1 MLHLNRNRRTMLGVA
16 AAACTTLLVSGC
28 SNSSSGSEPATASL
42 EAGQL
47 LTHSALTTAAALPS
61 AASTQ
66 LITYVSEGADGEP
79 IVVSGTVAIPS
90 TPEPAGGYP
99 VISWAHGTSGFAD
112 ACAPSLDT
120 VDGPVHGYFSV
131 ATDYL
136 DTWVAQG
143 YAVVQTDYEGLGTPG
158 GHTYLNGTSES
169 NTVIDIVR
177 AARQLD
183 DSLGTDWLVMG
194 HSQGGQATL
203 FAAQNGPE
211 RAPELN
217 LKGAVAMAPGGA
229 AIPGLI
235 QAIAAGAQV
244 PAVAGAFLPVIVLG
258 AQAAVPSINP
268 DALLTDA
275 AQPLLTTARTG
286 CLAQLSAAEPVPSD
300 QLIRPGADLAP
311 IVDYLK
317 KQNPG
322 AVTPQVPTM
331 IAQGGED
338 TVVSKLEVD
347 GVADEL
353 CKVVPVDYR
362 VYPGQDHRGAITAS
376 EADTAAFVAAVMAG
390 DEVASTCS

>member
-1 MLHLNRNRRTMLGVA
+1 MLGAGA
-16 AAACTTLLVSGC
+16 AAACATLLVSGC
-28 SNSSSGSEPATASL
+28 SDLSSQVEPEAVSL

-47 LTHSALTTAAALPS
+47 LTHSALDSAAALPS

-66 LITYVSEGADGEP
+66 LITYASEGAAGEP

-90 TPEPAGGYP
+90 TPAPADGYP

-112 ACAPSLDT
+112 GCAPSLDT
-120 VDGPVHGYFSV
+120 ADGPVHGYFSL

-136 DTWVAQG
+136 DDWVARG

-158 GHTYLNGTSES
+158 GHTYLNGVSES

-183 DSLGTDWLVMG
+183 DSLGPDWLVMG

-203 FAAQNGPE
+203 FAAQNGPD

-235 QAIAAGAQV
+235 QAIAAGKQV
-244 PAVAGAFLPVIVLG
+244 PAVAGAFLPLIVLG
-258 AQAAVPSINP
+258 AQAAAPSIDP
-268 DALLTDA
+268 GVLLSDA

-286 CLAQLSAAEPVPSD
+286 CLAQLSGAEPVPSD
-300 QLIRPGADLAP
+300 QLIRAGADLEP
-311 IVDYLK
+311 IVGYLE

-322 AVTPQVPTM
+322 AVTPKVPTM
-331 IAQGGED
+331 IAQGSED
-338 TVVSKLEVD
+338 MVVSKPEVD
-347 GVADEL
+347 NVAAEL
-353 CKVVPVDYR
+353 CKVAPIDYR

-376 EADTAAFVAAVMAG
+376 EADTAGFVAAVMAD
-390 DEVASTCS
+390 DEVVSTCS